1 MSWHVFIPDS
11 LLEEKD
17 DPKIRT
23 YKVGQIA
30 RSVAIFGVEHVW
42 IYSAGGMD
50 GKFIKIVLEYAE
62 TPQYLRK
69 RLFPIMPEL
78 RYVGVLSPL
87 RIPSHKLKERPKVG
101 EVREGYAFK
110 RGGKLYADIGLDE
123 PAEVKS
129 RGRVRGRG
137 TFRITSTKPLTVV
150 PASPH
155 TYWGYEVHLT
165 GRPLAKTLKRAGLDV
180 VIATSRRGSD
190 VRRTKLPDMSGEV
203 GLVFGSPR
211 RGVFELLEE
220 PYEFDVTLNTLPSQ
234 WTETVRTEEAVLAT
248 LAVLNVVGY
257 RGMEERRD

>member
-30 RSVAIFGVEHVW
+30 RAAAIFGVEHIW
-42 IYSAGGMD
+42 IYRAGGKD
-50 GKFIKIVLEYAE
+50 GRFIKTVLEYAE

-78 RYVGVLSPL
+78 KYAGVLPPL
-87 RIPSHKLKERPKVG
+87 RIPSHKLKGEPKIG
-101 EVREGYAFK
+101 EIREGYAFR
-110 RGGKLYADIGLDE
+110 RGRRTYADIGLDDL
-123 PAEVKS
+123 AEVVEGS
-129 RGRVRGRG
+129 AEGRG
-137 TFRITSTKPLTVV
+137 TFRVVSTRPLKVV
-150 PASPH
+150 AAKAEE
-155 TYWGYEVHLT
+155 YWGYRVHLT
-165 GRPLAKTLKRAGLDV
+165 GRPLARTLKKAGLEV
-180 VIATSRRGSD
+180 VIATSRRGVD
-190 VRRTKLPDMSGEV
+190 VRKVRLPDLSGEV

-211 RGVFELLEE
+211 KGVFELLEE
-220 PYEFDVTLNTLPSQ
+220 PYEFDLTLNTLPSQ

-257 RGMEERRD
+257 RG